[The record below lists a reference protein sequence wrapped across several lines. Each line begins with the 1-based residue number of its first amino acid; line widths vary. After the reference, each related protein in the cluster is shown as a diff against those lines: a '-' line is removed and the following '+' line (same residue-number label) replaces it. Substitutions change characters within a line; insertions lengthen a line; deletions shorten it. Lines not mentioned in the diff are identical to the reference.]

1 MKNLLLIAITILAV
15 GCGGKDESTN
25 ETKPVEEKVLEV
37 KEDAKPEEAVVETK
51 PELEGVNWEE
61 ELEPREGLAYVK
73 GSDAPYT
80 GKMYGLYENGQ
91 KKLQGNYKN
100 GKRDGL
106 WVVWHENGQKK
117 SEGNYKDGNQD
128 GPITLWHKNGQ
139 KSQEVNWKDGKK
151 EGLNVKWH
159 DNGQKQYEANFK
171 DHKLD
176 GLTTSWHKNGQKRS
190 EVNYKDGELIS
201 KKYWNS
207 KGEEVETE
215 GETFR

>member
-1 MKNLLLIAITILAV
+1 MKNLLLFAILVTLPLLLG
-15 GCGGKDESTN
+15 GCGEKAKLESVN
-25 ETKPVEEKVLEV
+25 H
-37 KEDAKPEEAVVETK
+37 D
-51 PELEGVNWEE
+51 ELEERRGI
-61 ELEPREGLAYVK
+61 AYLK
-73 GSDAPYT
+73 DSETPYT
-80 GKMYGLYENGQ
+80 GKVFTLRKNG
-91 KKLQGNYKN
+91 KKWWEKNYKD

-106 WVVWHENGQKK
+106 VVEWHENGK
-117 SEGNYKDGNQD
+117 
-128 GPITLWHKNGQ
+128 

-207 KGEEVETE
+207 KGEPVDSEEE
-215 GETFR
+215 ADKE